1 MHPHSTTVTSYR
13 ELARLIDFAKA
24 SAVPGGF
31 GFLDRFGAVE
41 KNRSPACFVTARM
54 TYCFSIASLLG
65 MPDVERYATHGVA
78 SLSGAFRDEA
88 YGGYV
93 SSLDRTPAAQRKRAY
108 DTCFVALA
116 ASSAATAG
124 IPGAK
129 VLTADVSDVLQARFW
144 SNEAGALVESWDREF
159 AEPEPYWGAN
169 ANMHGLEALLA
180 LYGYTRN
187 TMWRELGL
195 RIAETFINTRARSA
209 KWWLNEHYGPD
220 WTAMPG
226 FNADNP
232 RHEFHPYGMTPGHL
246 FEWSRLLLQLESTFE
261 QPPAWL
267 REAAAGLYE
276 TAVKHGWAADGKGGF
291 VYTVDWDGEPVIRDR
306 PHWVTAE
313 AISAAAT
320 WIRLTGSARYANHLQ
335 QWANFAQMHFIDTE
349 HGSWHPLLDPNNRPS
364 YTMWSGKPDI
374 YHALQAILLPKLPV
388 AESTARAIMTAGNG
402 SCPSFSWLP

>member
-1 MHPHSTTVTSYR
+1 MPIHPHPTNVTSHR
-13 ELARLIDFAKA
+13 ELAHLIDFAKA

-41 KNRSPACFVTARM
+41 KSRPPACFVTARM
-54 TYCFSIASLLG
+54 TYCFSIASLAA
-65 MPDVERYATHGVA
+65 MPDVDCYATHGVA
-78 SLSGAFRDEA
+78 SLSGTFQDETF
-88 YGGYV
+88 GGYV
-93 SSLDRTPAAQRKRAY
+93 NSLDGTPSSKRKRAY

-116 ASSAATAG
+116 AATAATAG
-124 IPGAK
+124 IPGADA
-129 VLTADVSDVLQARFW
+129 LTADVTDVLQTKFW
-144 SNEAGALVESWDREF
+144 SDEAGALFESWNLDF
-159 AEPEPYWGAN
+159 TEPELYWGAN
-169 ANMHGLEALLA
+169 ANMHGLEAMLA

-187 TMWRELGL
+187 TEWRDLGL
-195 RIAETFINTRARSA
+195 RIADTFINIRARSS

-220 WTAMPG
+220 WTPLPE

-276 TAVKHGWAADGKGGF
+276 TAVKHGWAADGEAGF
-291 VYTVDWDGEPVIRDR
+291 VYTVDWNGRPVIRDR

-320 WIRLTGSARYANHLQ
+320 WSRLTGRPRYANHLQ
-335 QWANFAQMHFIDTE
+335 EWTSFARLHFIDTE
-349 HGSWHPLLDPNNRPS
+349 HGNWHPLLDPTNRPS
-364 YTMWSGKPDI
+364 YTIWSGKPDI
-374 YHALQAILLPKLPV
+374 YHALQAILLPHLPV
-388 AESTARAIMTAGNG
+388 AESTARAIMNAGNG
-402 SCPSFSWLP
+402 S

>member
-1 MHPHSTTVTSYR
+1 MLIHPHSTTVTSHR
-13 ELARLIDFAKA
+13 ELARLIDFAKP

-78 SLSGAFRDEA
+78 SLFGTFRDEA
-88 YGGYV
+88 FGGYV
-93 SSLDRTPAAQRKRAY
+93 NSLDGTPAAQRKRAY

-124 IPGAK
+124 ILGGES
-129 VLTADVSDVLQARFW
+129 LLEHVSDVLQARFW
-144 SNEAGALVESWDREF
+144 SSEAGALFESWDREF
-159 AEPEPYWGAN
+159 AEP
-169 ANMHGLEALLA
+169 
-180 LYGYTRN
+180 
-187 TMWRELGL
+187 
-195 RIAETFINTRARSA
+195 
-209 KWWLNEHYGPD
+209 GPD
-220 WTAMPG
+220 WAPMPE

-267 REAAAGLYE
+267 REAAASLYE
-276 TAVKHGWAADGKGGF
+276 TAVTHGWAADSKAGF
-291 VYTVDWDGEPVIRDR
+291 VYTVDWNGRPVIRDR

-313 AISAAAT
+313 AICAAAT
-320 WIRLTGSARYANHLQ
+320 WTRLTGAPRYANHLQ

-374 YHALQAILLPKLPV
+374 YHALQAVLLPQLPV

-402 SCPSFSWLP
+402 S